1 MSLPR
6 PGPGPPHPILPI
18 RFLRPPT
25 PSHHALWLVEHHFGA
40 GWFVANGGSVC
51 STWRIGRVGLEA
63 VRAFSQLRGLSGL
76 LWSVITPSAR
86 EQLRTSTRQLQPVR
100 YSEFLSRGMTIDC
113 FTIRMDQKSTSMLRR
128 GLQMSSSS
136 SPTSTILR
144 SSSSSTTSSSFLI
157 DDILVQRP
165 KVRKKG
171 VLVQSN
177 VFVFT

>member
-86 EQLRTSTRQLQPVR
+86 DQLATVDFQAGDIIILLVEGKQNKIARLYHNQDGSEANPDIEARSPNVHLHQLVVPH
-100 YSEFLSRGMTIDC
+100 
-113 FTIRMDQKSTSMLRR
+113 
-128 GLQMSSSS
+128 
-136 SPTSTILR
+136 
-144 SSSSSTTSSSFLI
+144 
-157 DDILVQRP
+157 
-165 KVRKKG
+165 
-171 VLVQSN
+171 
-177 VFVFT
+177 